1 MIIKNASI
9 YTEDH
14 TFVNGNAVVENGR
27 FVSFSDFSEQ
37 DAQIVDAQGLYMIPG
52 LVDIHFHGCMGA
64 DMCDG
69 TKEALDIITRYE
81 ASIGVT
87 SVCPATMTIAK
98 DELLNV
104 MKNAGDYAYNGG
116 AHLVGINMEGPFIAP
131 EKKGAQNGAYI
142 QAPSAETFRACQ
154 QASGGL
160 IKLVTLAP
168 EMEGSVEFIKELK
181 DEVHISVG
189 HTTADYDTAKAAFE
203 AGADHVTHLYNAMPP
218 LNHRAPGV
226 IGAAADNNHVYA
238 ELISDGL
245 HIHGSAIR
253 AAFRMFGPERIV
265 LISDSM
271 MACGME
277 NGEYELGGQKVFM
290 KDRKATLADGTI
302 AGSAT
307 CLYDCMKI
315 AMSFDIPEADAIF
328 AATRNPAK
336 SIGVYDRVGSISVGK
351 EADMLL
357 VDDEY
362 HLKQVF

>member
-1 MIIKNASI
+1 MIIKGASVFCEDG
-9 YTEDH
+9 TFQVKDVFVEDH
-14 TFVNGNAVVENGR
+14 KIVATEAE
-27 FVSFSDFSEQ
+27 VSDKTV
-37 DAQIVDAQGLYMIPG
+37 VDANGYKLIPG
-52 LVDIHFHGCMGA
+52 LVDVHSHGACGQEKA
-64 DMCDG
+64 VVYA
-69 TKEALDIITRYE
+69 KELQ
-81 ASIGVT
+81 
-87 SVCPATMTIAK
+87 
-98 DELLNV
+98 
-104 MKNAGDYAYNGG
+104 
-116 AHLVGINMEGPFIAP
+116 
-131 EKKGAQNGAYI
+131 KKGAQNGAYI

-226 IGAAADNNHVYA
+226 IGAAADNDHVYA

>member
-1 MIIKNASI
+1 MQ
-9 YTEDH
+9 H
-14 TFVNGNAVVENGR
+14 
-27 FVSFSDFSEQ
+27 
-37 DAQIVDAQGLYMIPG
+37 
-52 LVDIHFHGCMGA
+52 
-64 DMCDG
+64 
-69 TKEALDIITRYE
+69 
-81 ASIGVT
+81 
-87 SVCPATMTIAK
+87 SVCS
-98 DELLNV
+98 E
-104 MKNAGDYAYNGG
+104 
-116 AHLVGINMEGPFIAP
+116 
-131 EKKGAQNGAYI
+131 
-142 QAPSAETFRACQ
+142 
-154 QASGGL
+154 
-160 IKLVTLAP
+160 
-168 EMEGSVEFIKELK
+168 
-181 DEVHISVG
+181 
-189 HTTADYDTAKAAFE
+189 
-203 AGADHVTHLYNAMPP
+203 
-218 LNHRAPGV
+218 
-226 IGAAADNNHVYA
+226 
-238 ELISDGL
+238 
-245 HIHGSAIR
+245 
-253 AAFRMFGPERIV
+253 PERIV